1 MKFWI
6 VDELEAKVYLRG
18 IVVRKIALITGNE
31 VGPNT
36 MPRATRHSAAYEGVN
51 PPLNAPALNTYSGCM
66 KIHGAIF
73 MFISLL
79 AIGALR
85 AQSLGNVKP
94 PGSFVEVD
102 GSRLYYEECGT
113 GPKAVILLHDGVVNS
128 AVWDDVWPTLCKQ
141 FHVIRYDRRGYGHS
155 PATKKPYYEAD
166 DVAAILQ
173 DRKVTRAA
181 LVGSSHGGNIAL
193 SVALRYPERISDLLL
208 VGPEAEGFPYSEHF
222 IMAQRE
228 FQGAKDPIE
237 VRVNNA
243 YFIAP
248 GNDAAREHLRNLL
261 NASPQD
267 HKHNDMPLPEKPVF
281 PYVRDLRIPTLI
293 LTGSA
298 DIADNQ
304 AVSGALLMSIP
315 GAARIVVPNTGHLLY
330 LEKPD
335 LFSSLVIGFLK
346 SHGF

>member
-1 MKFWI
+1 
-6 VDELEAKVYLRG
+6 
-18 IVVRKIALITGNE
+18 
-31 VGPNT
+31 
-36 MPRATRHSAAYEGVN
+36 
-51 PPLNAPALNTYSGCM
+51 M
-66 KIHGAIF
+66 KILDVML
-73 MFISLL
+73 MFISFL
-79 AIGALR
+79 GVGVVS
-85 AQSLGNVKP
+85 AQPIRSANP
-94 PGSFVEVD
+94 PRSFVEVD

-128 AVWDDVWPTLCKQ
+128 AVWDDVWPALCKR

-166 DVAAILQ
+166 DVAAIIR
-173 DRKVTRAA
+173 DRKVSQAA

-193 SVALRYPERISDLLL
+193 SVALQYPEQISDLVL

-222 IMAQRE
+222 IMAQME
-228 FQGAKDPIE
+228 FQGAKDPTE
-237 VRVNNA
+237 VRVKST

-248 GNDAAREHLRNLL
+248 GNEAAREHLRKLL

-267 HKHNDMPLPEKPVF
+267 HTHNDMPLPEKPVL
-281 PYVRDLRIPTLI
+281 PYVRDLRMPTLI
-293 LTGSA
+293 ITGSA

-304 AVSGALLMSIP
+304 AVSGALVMSIP
-315 GAARIVVPNTGHLLY
+315 GAARVVVPETGHLLY

-335 LFSSLVIGFLK
+335 LFSSIVIGFLT